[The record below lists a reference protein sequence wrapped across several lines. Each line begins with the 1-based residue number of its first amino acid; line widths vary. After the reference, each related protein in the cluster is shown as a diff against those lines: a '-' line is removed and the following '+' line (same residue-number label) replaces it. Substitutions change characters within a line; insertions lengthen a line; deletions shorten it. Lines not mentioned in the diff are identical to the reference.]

1 MGENGAGK
9 STLIKIL
16 SGAYGREGGD
26 IWLDGRELAPM
37 TPKEALDAGIS
48 VIYQEFNLVPDLPV
62 YENIFIGKEYGQGL
76 LVDHKRA
83 IKEAEGYMRRV
94 GLEVSPKTL
103 VRELSVAQ
111 KQLVE
116 IAKAISNHVKVLV
129 LDEPT
134 AAITDKETNML
145 LELSVSFKKK
155 KSELYTFPTA

>member
-1 MGENGAGK
+1 MK
-9 STLIKIL
+9 
-16 SGAYGREGGD
+16 
-26 IWLDGRELAPM
+26 
-37 TPKEALDAGIS
+37 
-48 VIYQEFNLVPDLPV
+48 
-62 YENIFIGKEYGQGL
+62 
-76 LVDHKRA
+76 
-83 IKEAEGYMRRV
+83 RV

-145 LELSVSFKKK
+145 FGIIRELQKEKNRNCIH
-155 KSELYTFPTA
+155 FPPHERVVRDWRQVHGHA

>member
-62 YENIFIGKEYGQGL
+62 YEIY
-76 LVDHKRA
+76 
-83 IKEAEGYMRRV
+83 
-94 GLEVSPKTL
+94 SL
-103 VRELSVAQ
+103 VR
-111 KQLVE
+111 
-116 IAKAISNHVKVLV
+116 N
-129 LDEPT
+129 
-134 AAITDKETNML
+134 TDRGFLWTT
-145 LELSVSFKKK
+145 SG
-155 KSELYTFPTA
+155 P

>member
-1 MGENGAGK
+1 MK
-9 STLIKIL
+9 
-16 SGAYGREGGD
+16 
-26 IWLDGRELAPM
+26 
-37 TPKEALDAGIS
+37 
-48 VIYQEFNLVPDLPV
+48 
-62 YENIFIGKEYGQGL
+62 
-76 LVDHKRA
+76 
-83 IKEAEGYMRRV
+83 RV

-134 AAITDKETNML
+134 AAITDKETTCFL
-145 LELSVSFKKK
+145 GIIRELQKK